1 MLLLLREQC
10 ERLFPFSIS
19 LDEEMRILD
28 LGRSLRRLMAAD
40 VSGRPFDEWF
50 VIDRPVL
57 EELSLKALLARKD
70 SVVLLQVR
78 DLDLRLRGEIV
89 EVDGGALFVG
99 TPWLTELGQVA
110 AAGLVLRDFALHD
123 PTTEMLVVMKTMQT
137 AIADANILAD
147 KLRRQAQ
154 QLQAAEQLAEHL
166 TAAKSSF
173 IANMSLELRTPLNA
187 IFGYSELMLD
197 ELGEATPEEMR
208 DDLQRIQLAGQQLLR
223 LVADVLDL
231 SRIEAQRV
239 ELREDVFSLAT
250 LLRTVK
256 GTVLPQLRRGVALV
270 WPEDQ
275 DAALF
280 GDSERVRQV
289 LLNLLA
295 NACKFTELGEVGLA
309 VSLKDDGV
317 VEFVVHDT
325 GIGIRA
331 EQQRRVFEAF
341 YQADS
346 SLRKRFGGSGLGLAL
361 ARGFVEAMGGT
372 ISVESEYEMG
382 SRFTVRVPLGRN
394 QGPRPRAG
402 SKSAPHAM
410 STK

>member
-10 ERLFPFSIS
+10 ERLFPFSIY

-57 EELSLKALLARKD
+57 EELSLAALLARKD

-137 AIADANILAD
+137 AIQDANALAD

-280 GDSERVRQV
+280 GDQERVRQV

-325 GIGIRA
+325 GIGIRT

>member
-1 MLLLLREQC
+1 MLLLFRDQC
-10 ERLFPFSIS
+10 ERLFPFSIH
-19 LDEEMRILD
+19 LDEEMQILE

-99 TPWLTELGQVA
+99 TPWLTEMSQVA
-110 AAGLVLRDFALHD
+110 AAGLTLKDFALHD
-123 PTTEMLVVMKTMQT
+123 PTTEMLVVMRSMQT
-137 AIADANILAD
+137 AIQDANILAD

-173 IANMSLELRTPLNA
+173 IANLSLELRTPLNA

-250 LLRTVK
+250 LLRTVR
-256 GTVLPQLRRGVALV
+256 GTVLSQLRRGVALV

-280 GDSERVRQV
+280 GDQERVRQV
-289 LLNLLA
+289 LLNLLG

-309 VSLKDDGV
+309 VHLKDDGE

-331 EQQRRVFEAF
+331 EQQSRVFEAF

-372 ISVESEYEMG
+372 IRVESEHEMG
-382 SRFTVRVPLGRN
+382 TRFTVKVPLGRN